1 MAKDRADR
9 PQTAGELV
17 AELRAALGAE
27 PGGGVPAPPA
37 AGAGAGNLTDAGR
50 ARGTQGEGAG
60 GGATA
65 HRPPDTH
72 AGRLDQSRAET
83 LLTSELESPASTSAG
98 RETASQPARP
108 VTSGNV
114 AAQRG
119 RETVASCAAGTQ
131 ADAGADSWHE
141 VPGGQG
147 QAAP

>member
-27 PGGGVPAPPA
+27 PGAGVRAPLA
-37 AGAGAGNLTDAGR
+37 ADAGAVNLTDAGR
-50 ARGTQGEGAG
+50 ARGTQGQGAG
-60 GGATA
+60 GAATA

-83 LLTSELESPASTSAG
+83 LLTSELEPPAPTPAG
-98 RETASQPARP
+98 RETAAQPARP
-108 VTSGNV
+108 VTSGGV

-131 ADAGADSWHE
+131 ADAGADSWQK
-141 VPGGQG
+141 VSGGQ
-147 QAAP
+147 A